1 MKHRFSDWLKCVDMT
16 LEDLQDLGISRKDC
30 SRGVKALQAT
40 CRDAWECGL
49 LRGFNGNMSVRL
61 DAKND
66 AKNHAKNHGKNH
78 YAMLVT
84 ATGVA
89 KGHLKLGNIALAS
102 SEGKLLHG
110 QKLSSETAMHVA
122 TYKARKDVRCILH
135 VHPPALLALSLRVP
149 EDELLRLP
157 LFEAAQW
164 RDRMVCVRAANPG
177 SAELAHAVAD
187 GFADGNIKAVFLRE
201 HGLCAVG
208 ATPLEALGICEQ
220 LEHLAITQV
229 FLLN

>member
-16 LEDLQDLGISRKDC
+16 LEDLQELGIDRRDC

-40 CRDAWECGL
+40 CRDAWECGF

-61 DAKND
+61 DAK
-66 AKNHAKNHGKNH
+66 KH
-78 YAMLVT
+78 YAMLIT

-89 KGHLKLGNIALAS
+89 KGHLKLKNIALAN
-102 SEGKLLHG
+102 SEGKLLRG

-122 TYKARKDVRCILH
+122 TYKTRKDVRCVLH

-164 RDRMVCVRAANPG
+164 RNKMVCVRAANPG
-177 SAELAHAVAD
+177 TEDLAAAVAE
-187 GFADGNIKAVFLRE
+187 GFRDENIKAVFLRE
-201 HGLCAVG
+201 HGLCSVG
-208 ATPLEALGICEQ
+208 TTALEALGICEQ
-220 LEHLAITQV
+220 LEHLATTQV
-229 FLLN
+229 FLLS